1 MAETNALEGM
11 SFPRAEAKYQ
21 WGQPVI
27 TTVELVNDG
36 SYPDTALDAVLE
48 TAGTKGEVVNVGVV
62 EETGDPIYLVEFP
75 DGKVIG
81 VFEDELTPA

>member
-1 MAETNALEGM
+1 MAEA
-11 SFPRAEAKYQ
+11 REAKFQ

-27 TTVELVNDG
+27 TTIELVNDG
-36 SYPDTALDAVLE
+36 SYPDTPLDALLE
-48 TAGTKGEVVNVGVV
+48 STGTKGEIVNVGVV

-81 VFEDELTPA
+81 VFEDELSPV